1 MLPIAATAFVLGGC
15 GGGGSVSL
23 AKLAANQDAY
33 LGKRVTT
40 TGTVEVQTNTNHS
53 RYYVLADRAQDLVIL
68 TPARIAHRYV
78 GTHVTVTGRF
88 AFDARAGRLI
98 RIERIAASD

>member
-1 MLPIAATAFVLGGC
+1 MLPIAVTVFVFVFVFVFVLGGC
-15 GGGGSVSL
+15 GGGGGSVAL

-33 LGKRVTT
+33 VGKRVTT
-40 TGTVEVQTNTNHS
+40 AGTVEVQTNTNHS

-88 AFDARAGRLI
+88 AFDAR
-98 RIERIAASD
+98 